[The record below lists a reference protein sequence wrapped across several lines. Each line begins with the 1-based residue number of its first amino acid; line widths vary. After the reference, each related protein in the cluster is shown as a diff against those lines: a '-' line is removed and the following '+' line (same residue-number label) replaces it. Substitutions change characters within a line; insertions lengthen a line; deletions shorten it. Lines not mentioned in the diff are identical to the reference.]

1 MKLKSLIFA
10 LIATT
15 VATTANAEI
24 SYQHIRNATAKI
36 EIAGSTFLVDPY
48 LAPKGSYAGFEGT
61 INSQKRNPLIE
72 MAEPVEKVLQGV
84 DAVIVTHTHADHW
97 DEYAQ
102 KVLPKTLPICV
113 QNAGDAQIIRSQGFK
128 DVRVLGKNTEFNQ
141 VKLSKTGGQHG
152 TDQMYAIPQLAELS
166 GEAMGVVM
174 QADGEKTLYIVGD
187 TIWNEEVDFALNRY
201 KPEVIVMNTGY
212 AQLQGFSDSII
223 MGKADVAKARQAAPK
238 ADIITVHMDALNH
251 AAVTSDEMR
260 KFVKENN
267 LTKVAVPKEGEKK
280 KKKTAAL
287 CDSADN

>member
-1 MKLKSLIFA
+1 MKLKPILLTLVA
-10 LIATT
+10 ATL
-15 VATTANAEI
+15 ATTAHAEI

-36 EIAGSTFLVDPY
+36 EMAGSTFLVDPY
-48 LAPKGSYAGFEGT
+48 LAPKGTYAGFEGT
-61 INSQKRNPLIE
+61 INSQKRNPLID
-72 MAEPVEKVLQGV
+72 MVEPVEKVLEGV

-102 KVLPKTLPICV
+102 KMLPKTLPIFV

-128 DVRVLGKNTEFNQ
+128 DVRVVGKNTEFNQ

-152 TDQMYAIPQLAELS
+152 TDQMYSNPQFAEIA

-201 KPEVIVMNTGY
+201 KPKVIVMNTGY
-212 AQLQGFSDSII
+212 AQLEGNSDSII
-223 MGKADVAKARQAAPK
+223 MGKADVAKARQVAPK
-238 ADIITVHMDALNH
+238 ADIITVHMDAVNH
-251 AAVTSDEMR
+251 ASVTSDEMR

-267 LTKVAVPKEGEKK
+267 LSKVAVPKESEVLKY
-280 KKKTAAL
+280 
-287 CDSADN
+287 

>member
-10 LIATT
+10 LMATT
-15 VATTANAEI
+15 VATSANAEI

-102 KVLPKTLPICV
+102 KVLPKTLPIFV

-128 DVRVLGKNTEFNQ
+128 DVRVLGKNTEFNK

-152 TDQMYAIPQLAELS
+152 TDQMYSIPQLAELA
-166 GEAMGVVM
+166 GDAMGVVM
-174 QADGEKTLYIVGD
+174 QADNEKTLYLVGD

-212 AQLQGFSDSII
+212 AQLQGFSDGII
-223 MGKADVAKARQAAPK
+223 MGKADVAKARQVAPK
-238 ADIITVHMDALNH
+238 ADIITVHMDAVNH

-260 KFVKENN
+260 KFVKENKLN
-267 LTKVAVPKEGEKK
+267 KVAVPKESEVLKY
-280 KKKTAAL
+280 
-287 CDSADN
+287 

>member
-10 LIATT
+10 LMATT

-24 SYQHIRNATAKI
+24 RYQHIRNATAKI
-36 EIAGSTFLVDPY
+36 EMAGSTFLVDPY

-61 INSQKRNPLIE
+61 INSQKRNPLID
-72 MAEPVEKVLQGV
+72 MKEPVEKVLEGV
-84 DAVIVTHTHADHW
+84 DAVIVTHTHDDHW

-102 KVLPKTLPICV
+102 KMLPKTLPIFV

-152 TDQMYAIPQLAELS
+152 TDQMYAIPQLAELA

-187 TIWNEEVDFALNRY
+187 TIWNEDVDFALNRY

-238 ADIITVHMDALNH
+238 ADIITVHMDAVNH

-260 KFVKENN
+260 KFVKENK
-267 LTKVAVPKEGEKK
+267 LSKVAVPKEGEVLKY
-280 KKKTAAL
+280 
-287 CDSADN
+287 

>member
-10 LIATT
+10 LMATT

-36 EIAGSTFLVDPY
+36 EMAGSTFLVDPY

-61 INSQKRNPLIE
+61 INSQKRNPLID
-72 MAEPVEKVLQGV
+72 MKEPVEKVLEGV

-102 KVLPKTLPICV
+102 KVLPKTLPIFV
-113 QNAGDAQIIRSQGFK
+113 QNAGDARIIRSQGFK
-128 DVRVLGKNTEFNQ
+128 DVRVVGKNTEFNQ

-152 TDQMYAIPQLAELS
+152 TDQMYAIPQLAELA

-238 ADIITVHMDALNH
+238 ADIITVHMDAVNH

-260 KFVKENN
+260 KFVKENQ
-267 LTKVAVPKEGEKK
+267 LSKVAVPKEGEV
-280 KKKTAAL
+280 L
-287 CDSADN
+287 EY

>member
-10 LIATT
+10 LMATT

-24 SYQHIRNATAKI
+24 RYQHIRNATAKI
-36 EIAGSTFLVDPY
+36 EMAGSTFLVDPY

-61 INSQKRNPLIE
+61 INSQKRNPLID
-72 MAEPVEKVLQGV
+72 MKEPVEKVLEGV

-102 KVLPKTLPICV
+102 KVLPKTLPIFV

-128 DVRVLGKNTEFNQ
+128 DVRVVGKNTEFNQ

-152 TDQMYAIPQLAELS
+152 TDQMYAIPQLAELA

-238 ADIITVHMDALNH
+238 ADIITVHMDAVNH

-260 KFVKENN
+260 KFVKENQ
-267 LTKVAVPKEGEKK
+267 LSKVAVPKEGEE
-280 KKKTAAL
+280 L
-287 CDSADN
+287 EY

>member
-1 MKLKSLIFA
+1 MKLKPILLTLVA
-10 LIATT
+10 ATL
-15 VATTANAEI
+15 ATTAHAEI

-36 EIAGSTFLVDPY
+36 EMAGSTFLVDPY
-48 LAPKGSYAGFEGT
+48 LAPKGTYAGFEGT
-61 INSQKRNPLIE
+61 INSQKRNPLID
-72 MAEPVEKVLQGV
+72 MAEPVEKVLEGV

-102 KVLPKTLPICV
+102 KMLPKTLPIFV

-128 DVRVLGKNTEFNQ
+128 DVRVVGKNTEFNQ

-152 TDQMYAIPQLAELS
+152 TDQMYSTPQFAEIL

-212 AQLQGFSDSII
+212 AQMEGNSDSII
-223 MGKADVAKARQAAPK
+223 MGKADVAKARQVAPK
-238 ADIITVHMDALNH
+238 ADIITVHMDAVNH
-251 AAVTSDEMR
+251 ASVTSDEMR

-267 LTKVAVPKEGEKK
+267 LSKVAVPKESEVLKY
-280 KKKTAAL
+280 
-287 CDSADN
+287 

>member
-1 MKLKSLIFA
+1 MKLFTLVTTAFA
-10 LIATT
+10 A
-15 VATTANAEI
+15 TANAEI

-36 EIAGSTFLVDPY
+36 EMAGNTFLVDPY

-61 INSQKRNPLIE
+61 INSQKRNPLID
-72 MAEPVEKVLQGV
+72 MAEPVDKVLQGV

-102 KVLPKTLPICV
+102 KVLPKTLPVFV

-128 DVRVLGKNTEFNQ
+128 DVRVVGKNTEFNK

-152 TDQMYAIPQLAELS
+152 TDQMYSVPQLAERL

-174 QADGEKTLYIVGD
+174 QADGAKTLYIVGD

-212 AQLQGFSDSII
+212 AQLEGNSDSII
-223 MGKADVAKARQAAPK
+223 MGKADVAKARQVAPK
-238 ADIITVHMDALNH
+238 AEIITVHMDAVNH
-251 AAVTSDEMR
+251 ASVTSDEMR

-267 LTKVAVPKEGEKK
+267 LSKVAVPKESEVLKY
-280 KKKTAAL
+280 
-287 CDSADN
+287 

>member
-10 LIATT
+10 LMATT

-24 SYQHIRNATAKI
+24 RYQHIRNATAKI
-36 EIAGSTFLVDPY
+36 EMAGSTFLVDPY

-61 INSQKRNPLIE
+61 INSQKRNPLID
-72 MAEPVEKVLQGV
+72 MKEPVEKVLEGV
-84 DAVIVTHTHADHW
+84 DAVIVTHTHDDHW

-102 KVLPKTLPICV
+102 KVLPKTLPIFV
-113 QNAGDAQIIRSQGFK
+113 QNAGDARIIRSQGFK

-152 TDQMYAIPQLAELS
+152 TDQMYAIPQLAELA

-238 ADIITVHMDALNH
+238 ADIITVHMDAVNH

-260 KFVKENN
+260 KFVKENK
-267 LTKVAVPKEGEKK
+267 LSKVAVPKEGEE
-280 KKKTAAL
+280 L
-287 CDSADN
+287 EY

>member
-10 LIATT
+10 LMATT
-15 VATTANAEI
+15 VATSANAEI

-102 KVLPKTLPICV
+102 KVLPKTLPIFV

-128 DVRVLGKNTEFNQ
+128 DIRVLGKNTEFNK

-152 TDQMYAIPQLAELS
+152 TDQMYSIPQLAELA
-166 GEAMGVVM
+166 GDAMGVVM
-174 QADGEKTLYIVGD
+174 QADNEKTLYLVGD

-223 MGKADVAKARQAAPK
+223 MGKADVAKARQVAPK
-238 ADIITVHMDALNH
+238 ADIITVHMDAVNH

-260 KFVKENN
+260 KFVKENK
-267 LTKVAVPKEGEKK
+267 LSKVAVPKESEVLKY
-280 KKKTAAL
+280 
-287 CDSADN
+287 

>member
-10 LIATT
+10 LMATT
-15 VATTANAEI
+15 VATSANAEI

-102 KVLPKTLPICV
+102 KVLPKTLPIFV

-152 TDQMYAIPQLAELS
+152 TDQMYSIPQLAELA
-166 GEAMGVVM
+166 GDAMGVVM
-174 QADGEKTLYIVGD
+174 QADNEKTLYLVGD

-201 KPEVIVMNTGY
+201 KPEIIVMNTGY
-212 AQLQGFSDSII
+212 AQLQGFSDGII
-223 MGKADVAKARQAAPK
+223 MGKADVAKARQVAPK
-238 ADIITVHMDALNH
+238 ADIITVHMDAVNH

-260 KFVKENN
+260 KFVKENK
-267 LTKVAVPKEGEKK
+267 LSKVAVPKESEVLKY
-280 KKKTAAL
+280 
-287 CDSADN
+287 

>member
-36 EIAGSTFLVDPY
+36 EMAGSTFLVDPY

-61 INSQKRNPLIE
+61 INSQKRNPLID
-72 MAEPVEKVLQGV
+72 MKEPVEKVLEGV

-102 KVLPKTLPICV
+102 KVLPKTLPIFV
-113 QNAGDAQIIRSQGFK
+113 QNAGDARIIRSQGFK
-128 DVRVLGKNTEFNQ
+128 DVRVVGKNTKFNK

-152 TDQMYAIPQLAELS
+152 TDQMYAIPQLVELA

-238 ADIITVHMDALNH
+238 ADIITVHMDAVNH
-251 AAVTSDEMR
+251 TAVTSDEMR
-260 KFVKENN
+260 KFVKENKLN
-267 LTKVAVPKEGEKK
+267 KVAVPREGEVLKY
-280 KKKTAAL
+280 
-287 CDSADN
+287 

>member
-10 LIATT
+10 LMATT
-15 VATTANAEI
+15 VATAANAEI

-36 EIAGSTFLVDPY
+36 EMAGSTFLVDPY

-61 INSQKRNPLIE
+61 INSQKRNPLID
-72 MAEPVEKVLQGV
+72 MKEPVEKVLEGV

-102 KVLPKTLPICV
+102 KVLPKTLPIFV

-152 TDQMYAIPQLAELS
+152 TDQMYAIPQFAELL

-187 TIWNEEVDFALNRY
+187 TIWNEEVEFALNRY
-201 KPEVIVMNTGY
+201 KPEIIVMNTGY
-212 AQLQGFSDSII
+212 AQVEGNPDGII
-223 MGKADVAKARQAAPK
+223 MGKADVAKARQVAPQ
-238 ADIITVHMDALNH
+238 ADIITVHMDAVNH

-260 KFVKENN
+260 KFVKENK
-267 LTKVAVPKEGEKK
+267 LSKVAVPKESEVLKY
-280 KKKTAAL
+280 
-287 CDSADN
+287 

>member
-1 MKLKSLIFA
+1 MKLKSLIFS
-10 LIATT
+10 LMATT
-15 VATTANAEI
+15 VATTAHAEI

-36 EIAGSTFLVDPY
+36 EMAGSTFLVDPY

-61 INSQKRNPLIE
+61 INSQKRNPLID
-72 MAEPVEKVLQGV
+72 MKEPVEKVLEGV

-102 KVLPKTLPICV
+102 KVLSKTLPIFV
-113 QNAGDAQIIRSQGFK
+113 QNAGDARIIRSQGFK
-128 DVRVLGKNTEFNQ
+128 DVRVVGKNTEFNK

-152 TDQMYAIPQLAELS
+152 TDPMYAIPQLAELA

-187 TIWNEEVDFALNRY
+187 TIWNEDVDFALNRY

-238 ADIITVHMDALNH
+238 ADIITVHMDAVNH

-260 KFVKENN
+260 KFVKENK
-267 LTKVAVPKEGEKK
+267 LSKVAVPKESEVLKY
-280 KKKTAAL
+280 
-287 CDSADN
+287 

>member
-36 EIAGSTFLVDPY
+36 EMAGSTFLVDPY

-61 INSQKRNPLIE
+61 INSQKRNPLID
-72 MAEPVEKVLQGV
+72 MKEPVEKVLEGV

-102 KVLPKTLPICV
+102 KVLPKTLPIFV
-113 QNAGDAQIIRSQGFK
+113 QNAGDARIIRSQGFK
-128 DVRVLGKNTEFNQ
+128 DVRVVGKNTKFNK

-152 TDQMYAIPQLAELS
+152 TDQMYAIPQLAELA

-238 ADIITVHMDALNH
+238 ADIITVHMDAVNH
-251 AAVTSDEMR
+251 TAVTSDEMR
-260 KFVKENN
+260 KFVKENKLN
-267 LTKVAVPKEGEKK
+267 KVAVPREGEVLKY
-280 KKKTAAL
+280 
-287 CDSADN
+287 

>member
-102 KVLPKTLPICV
+102 KVLPKTLPIFV

-152 TDQMYAIPQLAELS
+152 TDQMYAIPQLAELA

-212 AQLQGFSDSII
+212 AQLQGFSDGII
-223 MGKADVAKARQAAPK
+223 MGKADVAKARQVAPK
-238 ADIITVHMDALNH
+238 ADIITVHMDAVNH

-260 KFVKENN
+260 KFVKKNK
-267 LTKVAVPKEGEKK
+267 LSKVAVPKESEVLKY
-280 KKKTAAL
+280 
-287 CDSADN
+287 

>member
-1 MKLKSLIFA
+1 MKLKPILLT
-10 LIATT
+10 LIAATL
-15 VATTANAEI
+15 ATTAHAEI

-36 EIAGSTFLVDPY
+36 EMAGSTFLVDPY
-48 LAPKGSYAGFEGT
+48 LAPKGTYAGFEGT
-61 INSQKRNPLIE
+61 INSQKRNPLID
-72 MAEPVEKVLQGV
+72 MAEPVEKVLEGV

-102 KVLPKTLPICV
+102 KMLPKTLPIFV

-128 DVRVLGKNTEFNQ
+128 DVRVVGKNTEFNQ

-152 TDQMYAIPQLAELS
+152 TDQMYSTPQFAEIL

-212 AQLQGFSDSII
+212 AQMEGNSDSII
-223 MGKADVAKARQAAPK
+223 MGKADVAKARQVAPK
-238 ADIITVHMDALNH
+238 ADIITVHMDAVNH
-251 AAVTSDEMR
+251 ASVTSDEMR

-267 LTKVAVPKEGEKK
+267 LSKVAVPKESEVLKY
-280 KKKTAAL
+280 
-287 CDSADN
+287 

>member
-10 LIATT
+10 LMATT
-15 VATTANAEI
+15 VATSANAEI

-36 EIAGSTFLVDPY
+36 EVAGSTFLVDPY
-48 LAPKGSYAGFEGT
+48 LAPKGNYAGFEGT
-61 INSQKRNPLIE
+61 INSQKRNPLID
-72 MAEPVEKVLQGV
+72 MKEPVEKVLEGV

-102 KVLPKTLPICV
+102 KVLPKTLPIFV

-152 TDQMYAIPQLAELS
+152 TDQMYATPQFAELL

-187 TIWNEEVDFALNRY
+187 TIWNEEVEFALNRY
-201 KPEVIVMNTGY
+201 KPEIIVMNTGY
-212 AQLQGFSDSII
+212 AQVEGNPDGII
-223 MGKADVAKARQAAPK
+223 MGKADVAKARQVAPQ
-238 ADIITVHMDALNH
+238 ADIITVHMDAVNH

-260 KFVKENN
+260 KFVKENK
-267 LTKVAVPKEGEKK
+267 LTKIAVPKESEVLKY
-280 KKKTAAL
+280 
-287 CDSADN
+287 

>member
-10 LIATT
+10 LMVTT
-15 VATTANAEI
+15 VATSANAEI

-102 KVLPKTLPICV
+102 KVLPKTLPIFV

-152 TDQMYAIPQLAELS
+152 TDQMYSIPQLAELA
-166 GEAMGVVM
+166 GDAMGVVM
-174 QADGEKTLYIVGD
+174 QADNEKTLYLVGD

-212 AQLQGFSDSII
+212 AQLQGFSDGII
-223 MGKADVAKARQAAPK
+223 MGKADVAKARQVAPK
-238 ADIITVHMDALNH
+238 ADIITVHMDAVNH

-260 KFVKENN
+260 KFAKENK
-267 LTKVAVPKEGEKK
+267 LSKVAVPKESEVLKY
-280 KKKTAAL
+280 
-287 CDSADN
+287 

>member
-10 LIATT
+10 LMATT
-15 VATTANAEI
+15 VATSANAEI

-102 KVLPKTLPICV
+102 KVLPKTLPIFV

-128 DVRVLGKNTEFNQ
+128 DVRVLGKNTEFNK

-152 TDQMYAIPQLAELS
+152 TDQMYSIPQLAELA
-166 GEAMGVVM
+166 GDAMGVVM
-174 QADGEKTLYIVGD
+174 QADNEKTLYLVGD

-201 KPEVIVMNTGY
+201 KPEIIVMNTGY
-212 AQLQGFSDSII
+212 AQLQGFSDGII
-223 MGKADVAKARQAAPK
+223 MGKADVAKARQVALK
-238 ADIITVHMDALNH
+238 ADIITVHMDAVNH

-260 KFVKENN
+260 KFVKENK
-267 LTKVAVPKEGEKK
+267 LSKVAVPKESEVLKY
-280 KKKTAAL
+280 
-287 CDSADN
+287 

>member
-10 LIATT
+10 LMATT

-72 MAEPVEKVLQGV
+72 MAEPVEKVLEGV
-84 DAVIVTHTHADHW
+84 DAVIVTHTHDDHW

-102 KVLPKTLPICV
+102 KVLPKTLPIFV
-113 QNAGDAQIIRSQGFK
+113 QNAGDARIIRSQGFK
-128 DVRVLGKNTEFNQ
+128 DVRVVGKNTEFNQ

-152 TDQMYAIPQLAELS
+152 TDQMYAIPQLAELA

-223 MGKADVAKARQAAPK
+223 MGKADVAKARQVAPQ
-238 ADIITVHMDALNH
+238 ADIITVHMDAVNH

-260 KFVKENN
+260 KFVKENK
-267 LTKVAVPKEGEKK
+267 LSKVAVPKESEVLKY
-280 KKKTAAL
+280 
-287 CDSADN
+287 

>member
-15 VATTANAEI
+15 VATTAHAEI

-36 EIAGSTFLVDPY
+36 EMAGSTFLVDPY

-61 INSQKRNPLIE
+61 INSQKRNPLID
-72 MAEPVEKVLQGV
+72 MKEPVEKVLEGV

-102 KVLPKTLPICV
+102 KVLPKTLPIFV
-113 QNAGDAQIIRSQGFK
+113 QNAGDARIIRSQGFK
-128 DVRVLGKNTEFNQ
+128 DVRVVGKNTEFNK

-152 TDQMYAIPQLAELS
+152 TDQMYAIPQLAELA

-238 ADIITVHMDALNH
+238 ADIITVHMDAVNH
-251 AAVTSDEMR
+251 TAVTSDEMR
-260 KFVKENN
+260 KFVKENKLN
-267 LTKVAVPKEGEKK
+267 KVAVPREGEVLKY
-280 KKKTAAL
+280 
-287 CDSADN
+287 

>member
-36 EIAGSTFLVDPY
+36 EMAGSTFLVDPY

-61 INSQKRNPLIE
+61 INSQKRNPLID
-72 MAEPVEKVLQGV
+72 MKKPVEKVLEGV

-102 KVLPKTLPICV
+102 KVLPKTLPIFV
-113 QNAGDAQIIRSQGFK
+113 QNAGDARIIRSQGFK

-152 TDQMYAIPQLAELS
+152 TDQMYAIPQLAELA

-238 ADIITVHMDALNH
+238 ADIITVHMDAVNH
-251 AAVTSDEMR
+251 ASVTSDEMR
-260 KFVKENN
+260 KFVKENK
-267 LTKVAVPKEGEKK
+267 LSKVAVPKEGEVLKY
-280 KKKTAAL
+280 
-287 CDSADN
+287 

>member
-10 LIATT
+10 LMATT

-36 EIAGSTFLVDPY
+36 EMAGSTFLVDPY

-61 INSQKRNPLIE
+61 INSQKRNPLID
-72 MAEPVEKVLQGV
+72 MKEPVEKVLEGV

-102 KVLPKTLPICV
+102 KMLPKTLPIFV
-113 QNAGDAQIIRSQGFK
+113 QNAGDARIIRSQGFK
-128 DVRVLGKNTEFNQ
+128 DVRVVGKNTEFNK

-152 TDQMYAIPQLAELS
+152 TDQMYAIPQLAELA

-174 QADGEKTLYIVGD
+174 QANGEKTLYIVGD

-238 ADIITVHMDALNH
+238 ADIITVHMDAVNH

-260 KFVKENN
+260 KFVKENK
-267 LTKVAVPKEGEKK
+267 LSKVAVPKEGEV
-280 KKKTAAL
+280 L
-287 CDSADN
+287 EY

>member
-10 LIATT
+10 LMATT
-15 VATTANAEI
+15 VATMANAEI
-24 SYQHIRNATAKI
+24 HYQHIRNATAKI
-36 EIAGSTFLVDPY
+36 EMAGSTFLVDPY

-61 INSQKRNPLIE
+61 INSQKRNPLID
-72 MAEPVEKVLQGV
+72 MKEPVEKVLEGV
-84 DAVIVTHTHADHW
+84 DAVIVTHTHDDHW

-102 KVLPKTLPICV
+102 KMLPKTLPIFV
-113 QNAGDAQIIRSQGFK
+113 QNAGDARIIRSQGFK
-128 DVRVLGKNTEFNQ
+128 DVRVVGKNTEFNK

-152 TDQMYAIPQLAELS
+152 TDPMYAIPQLAELA

-238 ADIITVHMDALNH
+238 ADIITVHMDAVNH

-260 KFVKENN
+260 KFVKENK
-267 LTKVAVPKEGEKK
+267 LSKVAVPKEGDVLKY
-280 KKKTAAL
+280 
-287 CDSADN
+287 

>member
-10 LIATT
+10 LMATT

-24 SYQHIRNATAKI
+24 NYQHIRNATAKI
-36 EIAGSTFLVDPY
+36 EMAGSTFLVDPY

-61 INSQKRNPLIE
+61 INSQKRNPLID
-72 MAEPVEKVLQGV
+72 MKEPVEKVLEGV

-102 KVLPKTLPICV
+102 KVLPKTLPIFV

-152 TDQMYAIPQLAELS
+152 TDQMYAIPQFAELL

-174 QADGEKTLYIVGD
+174 HADGEKTLYIVGD
-187 TIWNEEVDFALNRY
+187 TIWNEEVEFALNRY
-201 KPEVIVMNTGY
+201 KPEIIVMNTGY
-212 AQLQGFSDSII
+212 AQVEGNPDGII
-223 MGKADVAKARQAAPK
+223 MGKADVAKARQVAPK
-238 ADIITVHMDALNH
+238 ADIITVHMDAVNH
-251 AAVTSDEMR
+251 AAVTSDDMR
-260 KFVKENN
+260 KFVKEHK
-267 LTKVAVPKEGEKK
+267 LSKVAVPKEGEVLKY
-280 KKKTAAL
+280 
-287 CDSADN
+287 

>member
-1 MKLKSLIFA
+1 MKLKPILLT
-10 LIATT
+10 LIAATL
-15 VATTANAEI
+15 ATTAHAEI

-36 EIAGSTFLVDPY
+36 EMAGSTFLVDPY
-48 LAPKGSYAGFEGT
+48 LAPKGTYAGFEGT
-61 INSQKRNPLIE
+61 INSQKRNPLID
-72 MAEPVEKVLQGV
+72 MAEPVEKVLEGV

-102 KVLPKTLPICV
+102 KMLPKTLPIFV

-128 DVRVLGKNTEFNQ
+128 DVRVVGKNTEFNQ

-152 TDQMYAIPQLAELS
+152 TDQMYSNPQFAEIA

-212 AQLQGFSDSII
+212 AQLEGNSDSII
-223 MGKADVAKARQAAPK
+223 MGKADVAKARQVASK
-238 ADIITVHMDALNH
+238 ADIITVHMDAVNH
-251 AAVTSDEMR
+251 ASVTSDEMR

-267 LTKVAVPKEGEKK
+267 LSKVAVPKESEILKY
-280 KKKTAAL
+280 
-287 CDSADN
+287 

>member
-10 LIATT
+10 LMATT

-36 EIAGSTFLVDPY
+36 EMAGSTFLVDPY

-61 INSQKRNPLIE
+61 INSQKRNPLID
-72 MAEPVEKVLQGV
+72 MKEPVEKVLEGV

-102 KVLPKTLPICV
+102 KVLPKTLPIFV
-113 QNAGDAQIIRSQGFK
+113 QNAGDARIIRSQGFK

-152 TDQMYAIPQLAELS
+152 TDQMYAIPQLAELA

-187 TIWNEEVDFALNRY
+187 TIWNEDVDFALNRY

-238 ADIITVHMDALNH
+238 ADIITVHMDAVNH
-251 AAVTSDEMR
+251 VAVTSDEMR
-260 KFVKENN
+260 KFVKENKLN
-267 LTKVAVPKEGEKK
+267 KVAVPREGEVLKY
-280 KKKTAAL
+280 
-287 CDSADN
+287 

>member
-36 EIAGSTFLVDPY
+36 EMAGSTFLVDPY

-61 INSQKRNPLIE
+61 INSQKRNPLID
-72 MAEPVEKVLQGV
+72 MKEPVEKVLEGV

-102 KVLPKTLPICV
+102 KVLPKTLPIFV
-113 QNAGDAQIIRSQGFK
+113 QNAGDARIIRSQGFK

-152 TDQMYAIPQLAELS
+152 TDQMYAIPQLAELA

-212 AQLQGFSDSII
+212 AQLQGFSDGII
-223 MGKADVAKARQAAPK
+223 MGKADVAKARQVAPK
-238 ADIITVHMDALNH
+238 ADIITVHMDAVNH

-260 KFVKENN
+260 KFVKKNK
-267 LTKVAVPKEGEKK
+267 LSKVAVPKESEVLKY
-280 KKKTAAL
+280 
-287 CDSADN
+287 

>member
-36 EIAGSTFLVDPY
+36 EMAGSTFLVDPY

-61 INSQKRNPLIE
+61 VNSQKRNPLID
-72 MAEPVEKVLQGV
+72 MKEPVEKVLEGV

-102 KVLPKTLPICV
+102 KVLPKTLPIFV
-113 QNAGDAQIIRSQGFK
+113 QNAGDARIIRSQGFK

-152 TDQMYAIPQLAELS
+152 TDQMYAIPQLAELA

-187 TIWNEEVDFALNRY
+187 TIWNEDVDFALNRY

-223 MGKADVAKARQAAPK
+223 MGKADVTKARQAAPK
-238 ADIITVHMDALNH
+238 ADIITVHMDAVNH

-260 KFVKENN
+260 KFVKENKLN
-267 LTKVAVPKEGEKK
+267 KVAVPREGEVLKY
-280 KKKTAAL
+280 
-287 CDSADN
+287 